1 MGRHGAHPRSRG
13 DHPEINF
20 AFWSPKGSSPLAR
33 GPHHLA
39 RACILS
45 LGLIPARAGTT
56 STRYRG
62 ADCRRAHPRSRGDH
76 PRGYERTHSPM
87 GSSPLARGPPEGRLA
102 QQSLLGL
109 IPARAG
115 TTLIRLVIFL
125 PRRAHPRSRG
135 DHSAGGPVWGAGWGS
150 SPLARGPQQRST
162 GEGER
167 VGLIPARAGTTGTTL
182 LRRHLGR
189 AHPRSRGDHSPA
201 GAQGSARPGSSPLA
215 RGPRRLHRG

>member
-87 GSSPLARGPPEGRLA
+87 GSSPLARGPRRRGRHEAGHLR
-102 QQSLLGL
+102 L

-115 TTLIRLVIFL
+115 TTLLSRARLWWT
-125 PRRAHPRSRG
+125 RAHPRSRG
-135 DHSAGGPVWGAGWGS
+135 DHHIQTDNAFFGSGS
-150 SPLARGPQQRST
+150 SPLARGPPAGSSST
-162 GEGER
+162 VGSP
-167 VGLIPARAGTTGTTL
+167 GLIPARAGTTGL
-182 LRRHLGR
+182 PSRRPWRPR
-189 AHPRSRGDHSPA
+189 AHPRSRGDHLFSLFTVEKRA
-201 GAQGSARPGSSPLA
+201 GSSPLA
-215 RGPRRLHRG
+215 RGPLHRL